1 MRREMYTE
9 FRQKNLKESD
19 HLGDVGVDRVILKQ
33 TLEKQDGARTRLPQD
48 RDRWR
53 SLVNAVRNLRVP

>member
-1 MRREMYTE
+1 MFTE

-19 HLGDVGVDRVILKQ
+19 YLGDVGIERVILKQ
-33 TLEKQDGARTRLPQD
+33 TLEKQDGARTRLLQD

-53 SLVNAVRNLRVP
+53 SHVNAVTNLRIP